1 MERQPIATALKD
13 ALIIATWPDGSE
25 SASRWF
31 SPAPEYRPHW
41 TREGAPTEDDP
52 VSWRSA

>member
-1 MERQPIATALKD
+1 MERQPIATAPKD
-13 ALIIATWPDGSE
+13 AAVIATWPDGSE
-25 SASRWF
+25 GPSRWC

-41 TREGAPTEDDP
+41 TRDGVATEDEP